1 MKKYNYCRAAAILFS
16 FTLIIL
22 SCNKSSEEE
31 KIVLSPKKIAITA
44 EQEEIVSASNNFGF
58 ILLNELMHDEQPGA
72 NVFISPLSIQLA
84 LSMTLNGARAETN
97 DAMRQAMQFGDDMSM
112 SEINSSFKNLMNELL
127 SVDPKVTTEIAN
139 SIWYRNSFA
148 VEQNFIDLNAEYYNA
163 EVKPLDFDSPDAK
176 QIINQWVN
184 DKTMGKIPEIVDEIS
199 PDHVMF
205 LINAIYF
212 KGLWRSEFKPSE
224 TQQRPFYLYSGDTK
238 SVPFMIQNN
247 TFPFYQGENFMAA
260 ELPYGRGNYSMIIL
274 LPDEGV
280 LVNELLAGLNSMEWH
295 QINGSLSPALL
306 DIKLPKFKFSYEKNL
321 NEMLSSM
328 GMGIAFTDF
337 ADFSGINPESRLA
350 ISRVKHKTFVEV
362 SEEGTEAAAATSVD
376 IIVVSVPT
384 VIDFEVNRPFVFAI
398 REKYTNAILFI
409 GVVNEPLIEN

>member
-1 MKKYNYCRAAAILFS
+1 MRKFSHYTAATMLFTS
-16 FTLIIL
+16 IVLL
-22 SCNKSSEEE
+22 SCNKSSDKEE
-31 KIVLSPKKIAITA
+31 IVLSPKKIAITA
-44 EQEEIVSASNNFGF
+44 EQEEIVGASNSFGL
-58 ILLNELMHDEQPGA
+58 ILLNELAQDEQPGT

-97 DAMRQAMQFGDDMSM
+97 DAMREAMQFGDMSM
-112 SEINSSFKNLMNELL
+112 SEINTSFKNLMDELL

-139 SIWYRNSFA
+139 SIWYRSNFA
-148 VEQNFIDLNAEYYNA
+148 VEQSFIDLNAEYYNA
-163 EVKPLDFDSPDAK
+163 EVKPLDFDSPEAR
-176 QIINQWVN
+176 QIINKWVN
-184 DKTMGKIPEIVDEIS
+184 DKTMGKIPEIVDEIR
-199 PDHVMF
+199 PEHVMF

-238 SVPFMIQNN
+238 TVPFMTQNH

-280 LVNELLAGLNSMEWH
+280 LVNDLLAGINNMEWQ
-295 QINGSLSPALL
+295 QITGSLSPALL
-306 DIKLPKFKFSYEKNL
+306 DIKLPKFRFAYEKKL
-321 NEMLSSM
+321 NEILASM

-337 ADFSGINPESRLA
+337 ADFSGINPEKRLA

-362 SEEGTEAAAATSVD
+362 NEEGTEAAAVTSVD
-376 IIVVSVPT
+376 IILVSVPT
-384 VIDFEVNRPFVFAI
+384 TIDFDVNRPFVFAI

-409 GVVNEPLIEN
+409 GFVNEPLIEN